1 MVKSIRTSD
10 EECSPR
16 SHRFAHVLCDKRALN
31 RATMSNHRS
40 VILPLPWQLSCHTC
54 KIGSEDIGIARCDV
68 IWVISRIMSDTRY
81 AKLAD
86 LLVSHSTELEK
97 GERVLI
103 HTTDVPDA
111 FVSVLIQAV
120 RAVGAYPILMSQ
132 SSRLVRQLI
141 LSGDQ
146 AYWEA
151 EAKLAIEQLQTVAA
165 YISIRGNVNTLETSD
180 IPTDVMR
187 VYQTAFGQPVTDYRV
202 NHTRWCA
209 LRWPNP
215 SFAQAAGM
223 STDAFEDFYFDVCT
237 LDYGRMAKAAEPLRD
252 LMAKTDRVRIL
263 GPGTDLSFS
272 IHGIGARM
280 SFGQRNVPDGEC
292 FSCPT
297 LDSTNGV
304 ISYNAPTVYAG
315 KPFSD
320 IRLEL
325 KDGLIVSA
333 TSSDT
338 TSLNEILDTDEGA
351 RRIGEF
357 AIGYNP
363 VILNPMRD
371 VLFDEKIAGSLH
383 FTPGNAYASPGNG
396 NRSGV
401 HWDMVLIQRPEWGG
415 GEIWFDDVLIRK
427 DGLFVSDVLQGLNPE
442 RLLG

>member
-1 MVKSIRTSD
+1 
-10 EECSPR
+10 
-16 SHRFAHVLCDKRALN
+16 L
-31 RATMSNHRS
+31 
-40 VILPLPWQLSCHTC
+40 
-54 KIGSEDIGIARCDV
+54 EDIKIAHRGI
-68 IWVISRIMSDTRY
+68 IWVISNIMSDSRY
-81 AKLAD
+81 VKLAH
-86 LLVSHSTELEK
+86 LLVSHSTELVK

-111 FVSVLIQAV
+111 FVSELIKTV
-120 RAVGAYPILMSQ
+120 RAVGAYPVLMSH
-132 SSRLVRQLI
+132 SSRLLRQLI

-180 IPTDVMR
+180 VPAELMR
-187 VYQTAFGQPVTDYRV
+187 VYQTSYGQPVTDYRV

-237 LDYGRMAKAAEPLRD
+237 LDYGRMATAAEPLRD
-252 LMAKTDRVRIL
+252 LMEKTDRVRIL

-272 IHGIGARM
+272 IKGIGARM
-280 SFGQRNVPDGEC
+280 SFGKRNVPDGEC

-297 LDSTNGV
+297 IGSTNGV

-325 KDGLIVSA
+325 KDGLIVNA

-338 TSLNEILDTDEGA
+338 DSLNHILDTDEGA

-427 DGLFVSDVLQGLNPE
+427 DGMFVLEHLQGLNPE

>member
-1 MVKSIRTSD
+1 
-10 EECSPR
+10 
-16 SHRFAHVLCDKRALN
+16 
-31 RATMSNHRS
+31 
-40 VILPLPWQLSCHTC
+40 
-54 KIGSEDIGIARCDV
+54 
-68 IWVISRIMSDTRY
+68 MSDARY
-81 AKLAD
+81 LKLAKL
-86 LLVSHSTELEK
+86 LVNHSTELSK

-111 FVSVLIQAV
+111 FVSQLICTV
-120 RAVGAYPILMSQ
+120 REAGAFPILMSQ

-141 LSGDQ
+141 LSGSQ
-146 AYWEA
+146 TYWEE
-151 EAKLAIEQLQTVAA
+151 EARLAIEQLQTVAA

-180 IPTDVMR
+180 IPSDLMR
-187 VYQTAFGQPVTDYRV
+187 VYQTAYGQPVTDYRV

-237 LDYGRMAKAAEPLRD
+237 LDYGRMAAAAEPLLD
-252 LMAKTDRVRIL
+252 LMGKTDHVRIT

-272 IHGIGARM
+272 IKGIGARM
-280 SFGQRNVPDGEC
+280 SYGKRNVPDGEC

-297 LDSTNGV
+297 IDSTNGV
-304 ISYNAPTVYAG
+304 ITYNAPTLYSG

-320 IRLEL
+320 IRLVL
-325 KDGLIVSA
+325 KDGVITDA
-333 TSSDT
+333 TSSDSK
-338 TSLNEILDTDEGA
+338 SLNEILDTDEGS

-396 NRSGV
+396 NRSSV

-427 DGLFVSDVLQGLNPE
+427 DGLFVPTNLHGLNPE
-442 RLLG
+442 NLIG

>member
-1 MVKSIRTSD
+1 
-10 EECSPR
+10 
-16 SHRFAHVLCDKRALN
+16 
-31 RATMSNHRS
+31 
-40 VILPLPWQLSCHTC
+40 
-54 KIGSEDIGIARCDV
+54 
-68 IWVISRIMSDTRY
+68 MSDTRFK
-81 AKLAD
+81 KLAN
-86 LLVSHSTELEK
+86 LLVTHSTELVR

-111 FVSVLIQAV
+111 FVSELISAV
-120 RAVGAYPILMSQ
+120 RGVGAFPVLMSQ
-132 SSRLVRQLI
+132 SSRLNRQLI

-146 AYWEA
+146 AYWES
-151 EAKLAIEQLQTVAA
+151 EAKLAIDQLKTVDA

-180 IPTDVMR
+180 VPAEQMR
-187 VYQTAFGQPVTDYRV
+187 VYQTSYGQPVTDYRV

-215 SFAQAAGM
+215 SFAQSAGM

-237 LDYGRMAKAAEPLRD
+237 LDYG
-252 LMAKTDRVRIL
+252 
-263 GPGTDLSFS
+263 TDLAFS
-272 IHGIGARM
+272 IKGIGARM
-280 SFGQRNVPDGEC
+280 SFGKRNVPDGEC

-297 LDSTNGV
+297 IDSTNGV
-304 ISYNAPTVYAG
+304 ISYNAPTLYAG

-320 IRLEL
+320 IRLVL
-325 KDGLIVSA
+325 KDGVIVEA

-338 TSLNEILDTDEGA
+338 KSLNEILDTDEGA

-357 AIGYNP
+357 AIGFNP

-401 HWDMVLIQRPEWGG
+401 HWDMVLIQRSEWGG

-427 DGLFVSDVLQGLNPE
+427 DGIFIPETLQGLNPE
-442 RLLG
+442 NLIG

>member
-1 MVKSIRTSD
+1 
-10 EECSPR
+10 
-16 SHRFAHVLCDKRALN
+16 
-31 RATMSNHRS
+31 
-40 VILPLPWQLSCHTC
+40 
-54 KIGSEDIGIARCDV
+54 
-68 IWVISRIMSDTRY
+68 MSDSRY
-81 AKLAD
+81 AKLAH
-86 LLVSHSTELEK
+86 LLVSHSTELVK

-111 FVSVLIQAV
+111 FVSELINTV
-120 RAVGAYPILMSQ
+120 RAVGAYPVLMSH
-132 SSRLVRQLI
+132 SSRLTRQLI

-180 IPTDVMR
+180 VPAELMR
-187 VYQTAFGQPVTDYRV
+187 VYQTSYGQPVTDYRV

-237 LDYGRMAKAAEPLRD
+237 LDYGRMATAAEPLRD
-252 LMAKTDRVRIL
+252 LMEKTDRVRIL

-272 IHGIGARM
+272 IRGIGARM
-280 SFGQRNVPDGEC
+280 SFGKRNVPDGEC

-297 LDSTNGV
+297 IDSTNGV

-325 KDGLIVSA
+325 KDGLIVNA

-338 TSLNEILDTDEGA
+338 DSLNHILDTDDGA

-427 DGLFVSDVLQGLNPE
+427 DGMFVLEHLQGLNPE

>member
-1 MVKSIRTSD
+1 
-10 EECSPR
+10 
-16 SHRFAHVLCDKRALN
+16 
-31 RATMSNHRS
+31 
-40 VILPLPWQLSCHTC
+40 
-54 KIGSEDIGIARCDV
+54 
-68 IWVISRIMSDTRY
+68 MSDSRY
-81 AKLAD
+81 VKLAH
-86 LLVSHSTELEK
+86 LLVSHSTELVK

-111 FVSVLIQAV
+111 FVSELIKTV
-120 RAVGAYPILMSQ
+120 RAVGAFPVLMSH
-132 SSRLVRQLI
+132 SSRLMRQLI

-180 IPTDVMR
+180 VPAELMR
-187 VYQTAFGQPVTDYRV
+187 VYQTSYGQPVTDYRV

-237 LDYGRMAKAAEPLRD
+237 LDYGRMATAAEPLRD
-252 LMAKTDRVRIL
+252 LMEKTDRVRIL

-272 IHGIGARM
+272 IKGIGARM
-280 SFGQRNVPDGEC
+280 SFGKRNVPDGEC

-297 LDSTNGV
+297 IDSTNGV

-325 KDGLIVSA
+325 KDGLIVNA

-338 TSLNEILDTDEGA
+338 NSLNQILDTDEGA

-427 DGLFVSDVLQGLNPE
+427 DGIFVPEHLQGLNPE

>member
-1 MVKSIRTSD
+1 MPDS
-10 EECSPR
+10 
-16 SHRFAHVLCDKRALN
+16 RFK
-31 RATMSNHRS
+31 
-40 VILPLPWQLSCHTC
+40 
-54 KIGSEDIGIARCDV
+54 
-68 IWVISRIMSDTRY
+68 
-81 AKLAD
+81 KLAD
-86 LLVSHSTELEK
+86 LLVAHSTELTR

-111 FVSVLIQAV
+111 FVSELIASV
-120 RAVGAYPILMSQ
+120 RGVGAYPLLMAQ

-141 LSGDQ
+141 LSGDKG
-146 AYWEA
+146 YWDK
-151 EAKLAIEQLQTVAA
+151 EAKLAIEQLKTVDA

-180 IPTDVMR
+180 VPAEQMR
-187 VYQTAFGQPVTDYRV
+187 IYQTSYGQPVTDYRV
-202 NHTRWCA
+202 NNTRWCA

-215 SFAQAAGM
+215 SFAQSAGM

-237 LDYGRMAKAAEPLRD
+237 LDYAKMATAAAPLRD
-252 LMAKTDRVRIL
+252 LMASTDRVRII
-263 GPGTDLSFS
+263 GPGTDLAFS
-272 IHGIGARM
+272 IKGIGSRM
-280 SFGQRNVPDGEC
+280 SYGKRNVPDGEC

-297 LDSTNGV
+297 MDSTNGV
-304 ISYNAPTVYAG
+304 ISYNAPTLYAG

-320 IRLEL
+320 IRLVL
-325 KDGLIVSA
+325 KDGVIVEA

-338 TSLNEILDTDEGA
+338 KSLNEILDTDEGA

-357 AIGYNP
+357 AIGFNP

-427 DGLFVSDVLQGLNPE
+427 DGIFIPETLGGLNPE
-442 RLLG
+442 NLIG

>member
-1 MVKSIRTSD
+1 
-10 EECSPR
+10 
-16 SHRFAHVLCDKRALN
+16 
-31 RATMSNHRS
+31 
-40 VILPLPWQLSCHTC
+40 
-54 KIGSEDIGIARCDV
+54 
-68 IWVISRIMSDTRY
+68 MSDSRY
-81 AKLAD
+81 QKLAN
-86 LLVSHSTELEK
+86 LLVTHSTELTR

-111 FVSVLIQAV
+111 FVSELIAAT
-120 RAVGAYPILMSQ
+120 RGVGAFPVLMSH
-132 SSRLVRQLI
+132 SSRLNRQLI

-151 EAKLAIEQLQTVAA
+151 EAKLAIDQLKTVDA

-180 IPTDVMR
+180 IPAEQMR
-187 VYQTAFGQPVTDYRV
+187 VYQTSYGQPVTDYRV
-202 NHTRWCA
+202 NNTRWCA

-215 SFAQAAGM
+215 SFAQSAGM

-237 LDYGRMAKAAEPLRD
+237 LDYGRMAAAAEPLRD
-252 LMAKTDRVRIL
+252 LMASTDRVRIV
-263 GPGTDLSFS
+263 GPGTDLAFS
-272 IHGIGARM
+272 INGIGARM
-280 SFGQRNVPDGEC
+280 SYGKRNVPDGEC

-297 LDSTNGV
+297 IDSTNGV
-304 ISYNAPTVYAG
+304 ISYNAPTLYAG

-320 IRLEL
+320 IRLVL
-325 KDGLIVSA
+325 KDGVIVEA

-338 TSLNEILDTDEGA
+338 KSLNEILDTDEGA

-357 AIGYNP
+357 AIGFNP

-401 HWDMVLIQRPEWGG
+401 HWDMVLIQRSEWGG

-427 DGLFVSDVLQGLNPE
+427 DGIFIPETLQGLNPE
-442 RLLG
+442 NLIG